1 MKPFKADKYGRDLV
15 YDDHRDESL
24 VGDIPT
30 SGGYKGKT
38 TFGMMEMTNMG
49 VVEKLVLIMD
59 LFKPMLAGRVASFS
73 TANILSDYSSITGLM
88 IASVAALIVIS
99 KK

>member
-1 MKPFKADKYGRDLV
+1 MINTSKNKIQFKHGMKPFNEDKYGRDLV

-73 TANILSDYSSITGLM
+73 TCKHIIRL
-88 IASVAALIVIS
+88 
-99 KK
+99 